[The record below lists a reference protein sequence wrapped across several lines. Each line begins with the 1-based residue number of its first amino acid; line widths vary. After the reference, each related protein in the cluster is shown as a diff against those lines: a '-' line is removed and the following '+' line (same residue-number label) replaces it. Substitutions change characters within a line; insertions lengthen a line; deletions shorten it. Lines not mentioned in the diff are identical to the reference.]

1 MYVTTFIVNEYEHDV
16 IYFPML
22 PAYSGFR
29 N

>member
-1 MYVTTFIVNEYEHDV
+1 MYVTTCIVSEYEHDV

-22 PAYSGFR
+22 PAYSAYS